1 MIVSPILLIAQYN
14 DRAEY
19 VDGSRVP
26 ACLTEANT
34 FWSTC
39 YFVMI
44 ISVFFLLPL
53 LVLIVLYA
61 VMTRHLMAETVNSA
75 VKDLEISN
83 TRARKQVVLM
93 LGTVVVSFFVCLI
106 PFRVFTLCFIF
117 LSAKQIHS
125 LGLEGYYSIL
135 YFCRTMLYL
144 NSAVN
149 PILYNLMSSKF
160 RDGFMRVCGLRR
172 KNSVLVRRGTG
183 STSVCSSTRRCNSF
197 GTAQRNSPD
206 ISWRNASRYSIDST
220 PSTSPKQERRRRPSS
235 FRRSVMIRASVLKKN
250 GSCMQDDMTNCIEMR
265 PVPESFV

>member
-1 MIVSPILLIAQYN
+1 VIVSPILLIAQY
-14 DRAEY
+14 DDHAEY

-26 ACLTEANT
+26 ACLTEADT

-44 ISVFFLLPL
+44 ISVFFFLPL

-61 VMTRHLMAETVNSA
+61 VMTRHLMAEPVNSA

-93 LGTVVVSFFVCLI
+93 LGTVVVSFFVCLM

-117 LSAKQIHS
+117 LSAKQIYS
-125 LGLEGYYSIL
+125 LGLEGYYTIL

-144 NSAVN
+144 NSAIN

-172 KNSVLVRRGTG
+172 KNAVLMRRGTA

-197 GTAQRNSPD
+197 GTAQRSSPD
-206 ISWRNASRYSIDST
+206 ISWQSASRCSIDST
-220 PSTSPKQERRRRPSS
+220 PPTSPKTERRRRPSS
-235 FRRSVMIRASVLKKN
+235 FRRSVMMRASVLKN
-250 GSCMQDDMTNCIEMR
+250 GSCVQDDMMNCIEMR

>member
-1 MIVSPILLIAQYN
+1 VIVSPILLIAQYYEN
-14 DRAEY
+14 WEY
-19 VDGSRVP
+19 VDGSLVT

-34 FWSTC
+34 FWSTF

-53 LVLIVLYA
+53 LVLIALYA
-61 VMTRHLMAETVNSA
+61 VMTRHLMAEPVTSA
-75 VKDLEISN
+75 VKDLESSN

-93 LGTVVVSFFVCLI
+93 LGTVVVSFFLCLI
-106 PFRVFTLCFIF
+106 PFRVFTLWFIF
-117 LSAKQIHS
+117 FSAKQMHV
-125 LGLEGYYSIL
+125 LGVEGYYSIL

-160 RDGFMRVCGLRR
+160 RDGFTRVCGLRR
-172 KNSVLVRRGTG
+172 RNTVLFRRGTA

-197 GTAQRNSPD
+197 GTTQRKSPD
-206 ISWRNASRYSIDST
+206 LSWRSASRYSIDST
-220 PSTSPKQERRRRPSS
+220 ASTSPKPERSHRRSS
-235 FRRSVMIRASVLKKN
+235 FRRSVMIRTSVLRKN
-250 GSCMQDDMTNCIEMR
+250 GSCISDDMANCIEMR

>member
-1 MIVSPILLIAQYN
+1 MIAQY
-14 DRAEY
+14 DDHKEY

-34 FWSTC
+34 VWSTS

-53 LVLIVLYA
+53 LVLIVLYV
-61 VMTRHLMAETVNSA
+61 VMTRHLMAEPVNSA

-117 LSAKQIHS
+117 LSADQIQS
-125 LGLEGYYSIL
+125 IGLESYYNIL

-160 RDGFMRVCGLRR
+160 RDGFMRICGLRR
-172 KNSVLVRRGTG
+172 KNVILVRRGTA
-183 STSVCSSTRRCNSF
+183 STSVCSSTRRCNNF
-197 GTAQRNSPD
+197 GKAQRNSPD
-206 ISWRNASRYSIDST
+206 ESWRSVSKYSVDST

-250 GSCMQDDMTNCIEMR
+250 GSCLQDDMTNCIEMR

>member
-1 MIVSPILLIAQYN
+1 VIVSPILLIAQY
-14 DRAEY
+14 DDDKEY

-26 ACLTEANT
+26 ACLTEVDT
-34 FWSTC
+34 FWSIC

-53 LVLIVLYA
+53 LVLVVLYA
-61 VMTRHLMAETVNSA
+61 VMTRHLMAQPVTSA

-93 LGTVVVSFFVCLI
+93 LGTVVVCFFVCLM
-106 PFRVFTLCFIF
+106 PFRVFTLCIIF
-117 LSAKQIHS
+117 LSAKQFRA

-172 KNSVLVRRGTG
+172 KSAVLVRRGTA
-183 STSVCSSTRRCNSF
+183 STSVCSSTRGCNNS

-206 ISWRNASRYSIDST
+206 ISWRSASRYSIDSI
-220 PSTSPKQERRRRPSS
+220 PSTSPKPERRRRPSS
-235 FRRSVMIRASVLKKN
+235 FRRSVMIRASILKKN
-250 GSCMQDDMTNCIEMR
+250 GSCLQDDTTSCIEMR